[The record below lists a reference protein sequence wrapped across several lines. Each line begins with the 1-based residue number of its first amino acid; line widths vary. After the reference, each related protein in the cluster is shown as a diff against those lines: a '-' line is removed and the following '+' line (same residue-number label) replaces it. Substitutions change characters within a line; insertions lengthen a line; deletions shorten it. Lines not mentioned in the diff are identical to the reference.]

1 MSDGCK
7 PVASV
12 IFRVSSKTSLHSLFN
27 IGDNLCCAINSSNT
41 GRYRLPETLIV
52 TVVDSHLVRSI
63 DMNTERGVSYVLRTP
78 SVLEITAL
86 IDFDKNVALPLR
98 DVLKNEVFENPALY
112 EEIPL
117 AQEGEMRLWNALVQA
132 AKKSR
137 TIYLMM
143 EMTTGLKQVG

>member
-12 IFRVSSKTSLHSLFN
+12 IFRVSSKTSLHNLFN
-27 IGDNLCCAINSSNT
+27 IGDNLCCAISSSNT
-41 GRYRLPETLIV
+41 GRYGLPETLIV
-52 TVVDSHLVRSI
+52 TVVDSPLV
-63 DMNTERGVSYVLRTP
+63 DMNTEIGVSYMSRTP
-78 SVLEITAL
+78 PVLEITAL

-112 EEIPL
+112 EEISL

-132 AKKSR
+132 TKKSR

-143 EMTTGLKQVG
+143 NMEMTTGLRQVG